1 MKTVILIIIFFTI
14 GLFSGKYFFS
24 TNEVIVRSETI
35 PIKSGADKKL
45 DSMSNA
51 FFNLT
56 QKDFLEY
63 TNLKDQKAKYLKADE
78 ILGKI
83 ILIFLAN
90 VQMRM
95 NPEVKSYFV
104 DGIKPEV
111 EKKEDSRLESA
122 LKPDR
127 SQLEEKDNKEFIYKK
142 HKAKDEQFQVAASM
156 LPIEIISPYAFF
168 KKAKAI
174 ESIDRIKKF
183 NGTFR
188 GNLLLEAGKNS
199 GQVHDVEL
207 IINFNQEG
215 QKIKGAYESK
225 LSFKGQLY
233 SHNRGSG
240 DNGQIRRGDKG
251 LYLLETSPSSFMH
264 LKYIEGEDYFV
275 GKYYNNDEY
284 SGLVKIYPTN

>member
-1 MKTVILIIIFFTI
+1 MKTVFLIIIFFTI
-14 GLFSGKYFFS
+14 GLFSGKYLFS

-35 PIKSGADKKL
+35 PIQSGADKKL

-63 TNLKDQKAKYLKADE
+63 TNLKDQKSKYLKADE
-78 ILGKI
+78 ILSKI

-95 NPEVKSYFV
+95 NPAVKSYFV
-104 DGIKPEV
+104 DGVKPE
-111 EKKEDSRLESA
+111 
-122 LKPDR
+122 
-127 SQLEEKDNKEFIYKK
+127 LEEKKVYDPDTALEPDLQESETKDTKEFMYKK
-142 HKAKDEQFQVAASM
+142 HKVKNEQFQVAVNK

-174 ESIDRIKKF
+174 VNLDRIKKF

-188 GNLLLEAGKNS
+188 GNLLIETGKNS
-199 GQVHDVEL
+199 GQIHDVEL

-240 DNGQIRRGDKG
+240 DNGQIRRGEKG

-284 SGLVKIYPTN
+284 SGLVKIYPIN